1 MTDSFH
7 EQIFVEPK
15 GSLGLRLVAG
25 ICALAVTVAVFIGYA
40 YLRRRHAE
48 NSSAAVSTAQRKAPE
63 PKTSPKAI
71 VLMDDALMQGSK
83 TLVGG
88 SVRNTSGES
97 LGQVSVEL
105 ELKHRK
111 DGTAE
116 KKLVALTPSQL
127 EPGQEGRYSIELK
140 AQEYGSARLV
150 GLRAGPDSSPLAY
163 TSGSGQKRPPE
174 RLESKTIILNRPSS
188 KGGEFLNSPDNP
200 ARVP

>member
-15 GSLGLRLVAG
+15 GSFGLRLVAG
-25 ICALAVTVAVFIGYA
+25 ICALAVTAAVFLGYA

-48 NSSAAVSTAQRKAPE
+48 NSAALSTAQMKAAE
-63 PKTSPKAI
+63 PKTPPKAI
-71 VLMDDALMQGSK
+71 VLVDDALMQGSK
-83 TLVGG
+83 TIVGG

-163 TSGSGQKRPPE
+163 TSGPGQKRPAE
-174 RLESKTIILNRPSS
+174 RLESKTIILNKPSS
-188 KGGEFLNSPDNP
+188 KRGEFLNSPDNP